1 MLWWISLVFSIIMT
15 FGSLLGYF
23 LDKKTEYFVMILIFC
38 LLDILIGKTSGRF
51 ANCTG
56 QR

>member
-23 LDKKTEYFVMILIFC
+23 VMILIFC
-38 LLDILIGKTSGRF
+38 LLDILCFKKFMDKISGRT
-51 ANCTG
+51 AIV
-56 QR
+56 